1 MEPTNYPVST
11 EPFEVVLLKQ
21 GVSEF
26 TATPDDFRR
35 VPVWA
40 TDPINAQQ
48 DPDVLAAEKEGYIC
62 LLASRPG
69 IQTQA
74 EVLARGR
81 LYDCSVADKCK
92 I

>member
-1 MEPTNYPVST
+1 MQPTNYPVSI
-11 EPFEVVLLKQ
+11 EPFEVVMLKQ

-35 VPVWA
+35 VPVVA
-40 TDPINAQQ
+40 ADPIKAQQ
-48 DPDVLAAEKEGYIC
+48 DPDVLAAEQEGYTVM
-62 LLASRPG
+62 LASRPG

-81 LYDCSVADKCK
+81 LYDCSVTDKCK

>member
-1 MEPTNYPVST
+1 METNYPVST
-11 EPFEVVLLKQ
+11 ESFEVVLLKQ

-35 VPVWA
+35 VSVRA
-40 TDPINAQQ
+40 TDPIMAQH
-48 DPDVLAAEKEGYIC
+48 DPEVIAAEQEGYIC

-81 LYDCSVADKCK
+81 LYDCSVTDKSK